1 MTIQDWGAIGE
12 VVGAIAV
19 VVTLAY
25 LATQVRYARLAAS
38 DTSRQGRADGVRE
51 ILLTTIDNPD
61 FRRVWRKASPDTESN
76 LVMLAERLGGGITV
90 DEADM
95 IWHGA
100 CAWAYLHWAQFR
112 AIKTPED
119 ERELESLV
127 AGFYSRPPMSILWR
141 GDELLRSLVDPE
153 FVRWVDG
160 IIDPASEPP
169 GERADA

>member
-51 ILLTTIDNPD
+51 ILLNVVNNPG
-61 FRRVWRKASPDTESN
+61 FRGAWRKADPLSEAN
-76 LVMLAERLGGGITV
+76 LSALAERLGAGITV

-119 ERELESLV
+119 ERELESLI
-127 AGFYSRPPMSILWR
+127 AGFYSRPPMSILWS
-141 GDELLRSLVDPE
+141 GDEILRSLVDPD

-160 IIDPASEPP
+160 IIASSTARP
-169 GERADA
+169 GEGADS